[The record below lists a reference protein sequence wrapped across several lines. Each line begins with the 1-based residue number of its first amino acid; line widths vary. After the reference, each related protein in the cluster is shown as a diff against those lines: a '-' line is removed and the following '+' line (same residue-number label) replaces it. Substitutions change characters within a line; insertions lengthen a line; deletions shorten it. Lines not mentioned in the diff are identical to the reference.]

1 MRKWMAL
8 ALSLAFCI
16 GFFGF
21 LYAMPYLRTH
31 RIIGLITRQTYR
43 ENFLFRVPR
52 LDHTERRV
60 QRVSPDLHYSYC
72 LINLENSR
80 RIRLKLAEWP
90 YYQSVGFYKLNGDYV
105 ASWHPDK
112 TQEIIISQEG
122 TDPSQWRILEE
133 RGLLIIRRLVP
144 QGTVPPTSDS
154 CEALHA

>member
-1 MRKWMAL
+1 MRRWML
-8 ALSLAFCI
+8 LSLPLAFCI

-31 RIIGLITRQTYR
+31 RIIGLISRQTYR

-72 LINLENSR
+72 LINMENSR
-80 RIRLKLAEWP
+80 QIRLKLSEWP

-105 ASWHPDK
+105 ASWHPHK
-112 TQEIIISQEG
+112 TREILIP
-122 TDPSQWRILEE
+122 DQWPILET

-154 CEALHA
+154 CEAFHV